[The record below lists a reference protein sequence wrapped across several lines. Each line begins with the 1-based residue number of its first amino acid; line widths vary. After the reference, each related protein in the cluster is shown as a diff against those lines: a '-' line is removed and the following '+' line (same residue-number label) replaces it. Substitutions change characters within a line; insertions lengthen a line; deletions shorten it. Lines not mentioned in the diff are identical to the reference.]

1 MERLS
6 TQDPKK
12 HLEQRVGVLVDVAN
26 MYYSAK
32 NLHSAKVDF
41 GRVLGEATAGRKLI
55 RALAYV
61 VRADVEPEQDFFNA
75 LTKQGYEVREKDLQ
89 IFYGGAKKGDWD
101 VGISVDAIK
110 LADKLDVV
118 VLVTGD
124 GDFIPLVKDL
134 QDNKGCR
141 VEVVAFGKTTSS
153 KLIETADDFL
163 NLDESTQKFLIP
175 NRRPRPVSRSVPPPR
190 SVEVE
195 NSTPG

>member
-124 GDFIPLVKDL
+124 GDFIPLVKYL

-163 NLDESTQKFLIP
+163 NLDEGTQKFLIP

>member
-124 GDFIPLVKDL
+124 GDFIPLVKYL

-175 NRRPRPVSRSVPPPR
+175 NRRTRPVSRSVPPPR